1 MQKQLFHHKLLYFS
15 NILSGIALLA
25 VITTACHHNG
35 PDTPDKPIVN
45 ASASGIY
52 ILNEGL
58 YQMNNS
64 TLSYYDYTTGTFT
77 EDFFLQNNH
86 RGLGDTG
93 NDLQKY
99 GSKLYAVING
109 SNTIE
114 IMKLSDATSLKS
126 ISLTGKQPR
135 NIAFYAGKAYV
146 TCFNGNIIR
155 IDTATFNIDGTLK
168 VGENP
173 DGLCVSGH
181 KLYVANSGGLNAPNY
196 GHTVSVIDLNT
207 FIIIKNIEVV
217 SNPTVLMSDDYG
229 DVYLVSRGNYGTIP
243 YTFQRIDTQQDKVVQ
258 TFDWHVLDFTI
269 SGQYAYLYNYDYS
282 THQSWIKVMDVT
294 TENIVRD
301 NFITDNTK
309 IETPYNITVNPLNG
323 DVYITDA
330 DNFTVNGDV
339 YCFSKDGK
347 KKFSFSTGLNPG
359 AIVFKY

>member
-1 MQKQLFHHKLLYFS
+1 MQKQLFHHKMLHLSSLMVGLLS
-15 NILSGIALLA
+15 GMLILSG
-25 VITTACHHNG
+25 CDHN
-35 PDTPDKPIVN
+35 TPDDPNKPIVN

-58 YQMNNS
+58 FQMNNS
-64 TLSYYDYTTGTFT
+64 TISYYNFGAGTFT
-77 EDFFLQNNH
+77 EDLFLQNNH

-109 SNTIE
+109 SNTVE
-114 IMKLSDATSLKS
+114 IMRLSDATSLKS

-146 TCFNGNIIR
+146 TCFDGNVVR
-155 IDTATFNIDGTLK
+155 IDTATLAIDGTLK
-168 VGENP
+168 VGDNP

-181 KLYVANSGGLNAPNY
+181 KLYVANSGGLNSPNY

-207 FIIIKNIEVV
+207 FTIIKNIEVV
-217 SNPTVLMSDDYG
+217 TNPTVLMSDGFG
-229 DVYLVSRGNYGTIP
+229 DVYLASRGNYGSIP
-243 YTFQRIDTQQDKVVQ
+243 YTFQRIDTQQDEVVQ

-282 THQSWIKVMDVT
+282 TQSSWIKMMDVT
-294 TENIVRD
+294 TESIVRD
-301 NFITDNTK
+301 NFITDGTD
-309 IETPYNITVNPLNG
+309 IQTPYSIAVNSLNG

-330 DNFTVNGDV
+330 GNFTVSGDV

-347 KKFSFSTGLNPG
+347 KKFSFAAGINPG
-359 AIVFKY
+359 AMVIK